1 VASPRPRVRISRSR
15 EVRTDAELWNASRV
29 LFDIAAEREKGS
41 ACTSLSSILL
51 TMFALEAYLNHL
63 GSKLFTSWKDLEV
76 LSPRAK
82 LEVIMEK
89 VGLDLP
95 RGKDPI
101 QTVDKLVR
109 FRNAIA
115 HGKTQ
120 TLTPKDEF
128 HSPSADIDR
137 ILWNRPLTDWEK
149 LCTPRMADSARKQIE
164 RLATELHKAAKIKGE
179 FPFAHGIGTHSAV
192 LE

>member
-1 VASPRPRVRISRSR
+1 MRISRVR

-29 LFDIAAEREKGS
+29 LFDIASAQEKGS

-63 GSKLFTSWKDLEV
+63 GSKLFKSWSDLEA

-82 LEVIMEK
+82 LEVIMER

-95 RGKDPI
+95 RGRDPI
-101 QTVDKLVR
+101 QTVDRLVR

-120 TLTPKDEF
+120 TLKPKDEF
-128 HSPSADIDR
+128 HSPTADIDM

-149 LCTPRMADSARKQIE
+149 LCTPKMADSARKQIE
-164 RLATELHKAAKIKGE
+164 KLVNELHSASKIKGE
-179 FPFAHGIGTHSAV
+179 FPFAHGFGTHSAV